1 MIEMSRPE
9 IYVIIELEVVQGGYV
24 TPVLVDEVA
33 GDGQEQLQELV
44 VVSRG
49 VLVVVGTGWVALI
62 FKHI

>member
-1 MIEMSRPE
+1 M
-9 IYVIIELEVVQGGYV
+9 EVVQGGYV
-24 TPVLVDEVA
+24 TPVVVDEVA

>member
-24 TPVLVDEVA
+24 TPVVVDEVVV
-33 GDGQEQLQELV
+33 DGQEQLQELL

-49 VLVVVGTGWVALI
+49 VLVVVEIQVEIQAGTD
-62 FKHI
+62 